1 MTTPGIHNDVPEA
14 EYHADRDSLSV
25 SGAKVLL
32 RSPAKF
38 RWQQDHPV
46 HKDAFDFGTAAH
58 TKVLGI
64 GAEIVA
70 IDVDSRRGKAWTEPA
85 DAARAEGKVP
95 LLRKDAETVD
105 AMADKLS
112 EHTMAMRLLSEGRPE
127 VSAYA
132 LDERTGIMRRGRF
145 DWLNEDMLVDYK
157 TCLSSEARQFGSAA
171 AKFGYDMQAAWYLD
185 LATDCGLAPRG
196 FVFIA
201 QEKEAPYEVACI
213 QLDPLAVNAARALND
228 RALEMFRDC
237 TAAGLWPGHTPDR
250 IVAAEVPGW
259 RWTEYNTL
267 TQEPA

>member
-1 MTTPGIHNDVPEA
+1 MSLHDDINEQA
-14 EYHADRDSLSV
+14 YHADRGSLSV
-25 SGAKVLL
+25 SGAKILIK
-32 RSPAKF
+32 SPAKF
-38 RWQQDHPV
+38 RHRQDNPE
-46 HKDAFDFGTAAH
+46 HKDAFDFGHAAH
-58 TKVLGI
+58 AKVLGV
-64 GAEIVA
+64 GAETVA

-85 DAARAEGKVP
+85 EAARAEGKVP
-95 LLRKDAETVD
+95 LLRKDADAVD

-112 EHTMAMRLLSEGRPE
+112 EHTLAMALLSEGRPE

-132 LDERTGIMRRGRF
+132 IDDRTGVMRRGRF

-157 TCLSSEARQFGSAA
+157 TCLSSESRQFGSAA

-185 LATDCGLAPRG
+185 LARDNGLTPRG

-201 QEKEAPYEVACI
+201 QEKEPPYEVACI
-213 QLDPLAVNAARALND
+213 QLDPEAVNAARALND

-237 TAAGLWPGHTPDR
+237 TEAGIWPGHTPHR

-267 TQEPA
+267 TQEIA

>member
-1 MTTPGIHNDVPEA
+1 MSLHDDIDERD
-14 EYHADRDSLSV
+14 YHADRDSLSV
-25 SGAKVLL
+25 SGAKILIK
-32 RSPAKF
+32 SPAKF
-38 RWQQDHPV
+38 RWQQDNPV
-46 HKDAFDFGTAAH
+46 HKDAFDFGHAAH
-58 TKVLGI
+58 AKVLGV
-64 GAEIVA
+64 GAEVVA

-85 DAARAEGKVP
+85 EQARAEGKVP

-112 EHTMAMRLLSEGRPE
+112 EHTLAMALLSEGRPE

-132 LDERTGIMRRGRF
+132 IDERTGVMRRGRF

-185 LATDCGLAPRG
+185 LARDNDLTPRG

-201 QEKEAPYEVACI
+201 QEKEPPYEVACI
-213 QLDPLAVNAARALND
+213 QLDPEAVNAARALND

-237 TAAGLWPGHTPDR
+237 TEAGIWPGHTPHR

-259 RWTEYNTL
+259 RWTEYTNL
-267 TQEPA
+267 TQEIA